1 MEYKKISNQYI
12 VRIDKGEE
20 VLTKIKELCEK
31 EQIKTGYL
39 TGLGAT
45 DYVKIGLFD
54 TIEKEYH
61 STVLEG
67 PMEITSLVGNIST
80 KDGDNYL
87 HLHINVGNKDM
98 KVFGGHLNECRI
110 SATCEINI
118 TAIDTEMER
127 EFSEEIGLNLY
138 KFD

>member
-1 MEYKKISNQYI
+1 MEYKKINNQYI

-20 VLTKIKELCEK
+20 VLNKIKELCEK

-39 TGLGAT
+39 TGLGAA
-45 DYVKIGLFD
+45 DYVKVGLFD
-54 TIEKEYH
+54 TVEKQYH
-61 STVLEG
+61 ANILEG

-80 KDGDNYL
+80 KDGENYL
-87 HLHINVGNKDM
+87 HLHINVANKEM

-110 SATCEINI
+110 SATCELNI

-138 KFD
+138 KF